1 MAFIASAF
9 FGGAAKRASEIL
21 DEERE
26 EAIKTADK
34 SIELFTRLGLPK
46 AVERR
51 SERRKKEKMYDALDK
66 LKFSGDQIAVIM
78 KEGGG
83 QKILDTVA
91 ERGKVIENY
100 QINPAEVVTFN
111 DPGYKTHGYD
121 KAKVIELVMG
131 KVDSGIPAAEAIQ
144 QVTGKAT
151 GGGLTE
157 ILGGN
162 NQNIISQR
170 MSNTASAAG
179 VSMNEL
185 MALSSGNISYDDIA
199 VEGQINLFDARAAAI
214 ASKDYYNSQQA
225 TKILNS
231 FGSDITGAKSGQT
244 DAQGN
249 MYFQHT
255 ENTMRLKIAQETD
268 RILKKYQEKEER
280 QGRPLQQAD
289 IVAMKEEMS
298 NWAIANGIH
307 INPPESQGALVEN
320 GNDPLPTDQV
330 AGKSIG
336 QLERML
342 YDELRPQQGNKI
354 DNKVAQAIAKQIAEA
369 MIARSKEKGTNL
381 LPEQVY
387 KKVQQILK
395 GYGYVDVPEGAI
407 QSPDGNITVVK
418 NKS

>member
-51 SERRKKEKMYDALDK
+51 SERRKKEKMYDALDN

-83 QKILDTVA
+83 QKILDTIA
-91 ERGKVIENY
+91 EREKVIENY
-100 QINPAEVVTFN
+100 KINPAEVVTF
-111 DPGYKTHGYD
+111 DPGYETHGYD

-162 NQNIISQR
+162 NQNLISRR

-179 VSMNEL
+179 VSMDEL
-185 MALSSGNISYDDIA
+185 MALASGNISYDDIA
-199 VEGQINLFDARAAAI
+199 VKGQVNLFDPRAAAI
-214 ASKDYYNSQQA
+214 ANKDFNTPENIAKQ
-225 TKILNS
+225 LNNY
-231 FGSDITGAKSGQT
+231 GSLITGGVAGGIDSAGNQIFITEEGKMKIRIQQQT
-244 DAQGN
+244 Q
-249 MYFQHT
+249 
-255 ENTMRLKIAQETD
+255 
-268 RILKKYQEKEER
+268 RIIKKYQEQEDQ
-280 QGRPLQQAD
+280 QGKPLQYQD
-289 IVAMKEEMS
+289 LIAMQKELD

-307 INPPESQGALVEN
+307 IDPPESQGALVEN

>member
-9 FGGAAKRASEIL
+9 LGGAAKRASEIL

-26 EAIKTADK
+26 DAIKTADK

-66 LKFSGDQIAVIM
+66 LNFSGDQIAVIM

-83 QKILDTVA
+83 QNILDTIA
-91 ERGKVIENY
+91 ERRKVIENY
-100 QINPAEVVTFN
+100 KINPAEVVTF
-111 DPGYKTHGYD
+111 DPGYETHGYD

-162 NQNIISQR
+162 NQNLISRR

-179 VSMNEL
+179 VSMDEL
-185 MALSSGNISYDDIA
+185 MALASGNISYDDIA
-199 VEGQINLFDARAAAI
+199 VTGQVNLFDARAAAI
-214 ASKDYYNSQQA
+214 ASKDYYSSEQA

-231 FGSDITGAKSGQT
+231 FGSDITGATQGQT

-249 MYFQHT
+249 MYFQHSK
-255 ENTMRLKIAQETD
+255 NTTRLKIAQETD

-298 NWAIANGIH
+298 NWAIANGMH

-320 GNDPLPTDQV
+320 GNDPLPTNQV
-330 AGKSIG
+330 AGKSVG

-342 YDELRPQQGNKI
+342 HDELRPQQDNKI
-354 DNKVAQAIAKQIAEA
+354 DDKVAQAIATQIAKA
-369 MIARSKEKGTNL
+369 IIARSKEKGSNL
-381 LPEQVY
+381 TPEQVY
-387 KKVQQILK
+387 KKVQQILR
-395 GYGYVDVPEGAI
+395 GYGYGSDAVI
-407 QSPDGNITVVK
+407 QSPGGNIKVVK